1 MREIND
7 RLYMFRYNAIFFNAT
22 YEKYLSNYLHLQI
35 MISIR

>member
-22 YEKYLSNYLHLQI
+22 YEKIFIKLFTSTDND
-35 MISIR
+35 